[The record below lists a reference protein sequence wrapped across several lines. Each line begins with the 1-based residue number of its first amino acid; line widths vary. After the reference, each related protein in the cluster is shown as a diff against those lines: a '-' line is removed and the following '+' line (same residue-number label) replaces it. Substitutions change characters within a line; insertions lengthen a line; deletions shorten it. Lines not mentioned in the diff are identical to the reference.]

1 MKPEVLK
8 VIIGLLVA
16 SVLIFSTL
24 LAKSEGVKK
33 NKMANLLYILVA
45 GLCIGVMGFIQYF
58 GLTEKPVV
66 FFILLQV
73 IMLVLGMFHYPA
85 IEKFLRWPSKNS
97 FMEEFLLTL
106 NTAAAG
112 GIFLLL
118 AFTAIGMKNFS
129 TLMVTS
135 IVWFLVPFFFI
146 KALAWYSMI
155 PERQFKTWIY
165 PVDNPIPDPTDSELA
180 MPMVI
185 SFEFQKK
192 VNDADYTI
200 FRAKAPKD
208 IQFGK
213 LFYFFINDYN
223 SRHPEGIIE
232 VSSKTNPY
240 PWVFHF
246 KPKWLVKTRYLD
258 PDETVFHNQIKEN
271 SVIVC
276 NRIFE

>member
-16 SVLIFSTL
+16 SVLLYSAL
-24 LAKSEGVKK
+24 LAKEEGVRK
-33 NKMANLLYILVA
+33 NKMANLLYLLIA
-45 GLCIGVMGFIQYF
+45 GLCIGIMGLTQYF
-58 GLTEKPVV
+58 GLTGKPFY
-66 FFILLQV
+66 FFIVLQV
-73 IMLVLGMFHYPA
+73 LMLLLGIIH
-85 IEKFLRWPSKNS
+85 ISVIQKLLRWPSKSS
-97 FMEEFLLTL
+97 FTGEFLLTL
-106 NTAAAG
+106 NTAVTG
-112 GIFLLL
+112 GVMLLL
-118 AFTAIGMKNFS
+118 AFTLAGMENFS
-129 TLMVTS
+129 TLMLSS
-135 IVWFLVPFFFI
+135 IIWFLVPFFFA
-146 KALAWYSMI
+146 KAVAWYAVI
-155 PERQFKTWIY
+155 PERIFKTWAY
-165 PVDNPIPDPTDSELA
+165 PIDKPIPDPTDSEMA

-192 VNDADYTI
+192 VNDEDFTI

-232 VSSKTNPY
+232 VSSKSTPY

-246 KPKWLVKTRYLD
+246 KSKWLMKTRYLD
-258 PDETVFHNQIKEN
+258 PDETVFHNLIKEN

-276 NRIFE
+276 HRIFE